1 MPVIKSL
8 EDLNLAREEALEKRK
23 QKIAAGVA
31 RVAVAMGTCGIATGA
46 GETMQAILNYIETHN
61 VSGVDVTQT
70 GCIGMCESEPI
81 VQVFTGEKSRVIYG
95 KVTPEIARR
104 ILVEH
109 VQGGK
114 VVSEYVIPA

>member
-8 EDLNLAREEALEKRK
+8 EDLNRVREEALEKRK

-31 RVAVAMGTCGIATGA
+31 RVAVAMGTCGIAAGA
-46 GETMQAILNYIETHN
+46 GETMQAIVNYVETHN

-81 VQVFTGEKSRVIYG
+81 VQVFVGEQPRVIYG
-95 KVTPEIARR
+95 KVTPEIAQR

-109 VQGGK
+109 VKGGK
-114 VVSEYVIPA
+114 TVSEYAISA